1 MNVNSEHLY
10 HKKQF
15 AQHHNLLL
23 HNSLFSAYIYL
34 IIAING
40 FKNNASML
48 KMPILSHSAEKNAS
62 TQGRVRVLGLGGSS

>member
-34 IIAING
+34 IAING
-40 FKNNASML
+40 FKNNATML
-48 KMPILSHSAEKNAS
+48 KMPNLSHSAEKNAS